1 MRSGKSGL
9 RALLR
14 ILPLVCLIPRCEA
27 VAQASPSGTGQDFN
41 SLRRP
46 IPGPVPVRR
55 IPWNRLAASG
65 SATETTLKLSASAV
79 PAGTAVT
86 LSAMVVSGKTDVT
99 PGILDFCHAESAA
112 CTGSARMA
120 TAVLNAQGVAEATI
134 RLAAGSYSIRARFE
148 GSTPYAA
155 SESAAESLTVEANSN
170 YATKAVFTEVT
181 GTKGKYALGATLA
194 SHAPMAPRGSLVFAD
209 TTDKKKLGS
218 AALPGSVLSGYQPF
232 GLITTGAKSGPNDLV
247 VGDFNGD
254 GIPDLAAPDS
264 ATGVVAVFLGKGDG
278 TFQPAKFA
286 STGTGSMPLALAA
299 ADFNADGKLDLAVA
313 LGNQGAVAILLGNG
327 DGTFQPPRLVTT
339 AGSALYHPVALTVGD
354 FNHDGRLDIATA
366 NNTLG
371 ASVLLGTGDGS
382 FQPYRL
388 LGSSDGPT
396 WIAAG
401 DFNDDG
407 DLDVAITTSSNTV
420 DISLGNGDGTF
431 RAYTSV
437 ATGSGTNPQSIAI
450 SDLDNDG
457 NLDLIVACYGANA
470 VGVLLGNG
478 DGTFLPIE
486 LYPAGAEPIAVT
498 IGDLNLDGI
507 PDLVVTNLGSNSL
520 SLFQGNGDG
529 TFLPLPGYS
538 TTGGS
543 QPAASVIADLDGEG
557 APEIVT
563 VLYGSSA
570 LYLLESERM
579 QGVVLKD
586 VALSTAKTIDLKVS
600 YAGDD
605 LYAPAKSTAYAF
617 PVASESGKNIV
628 RLVPRGPKPA
638 RNSKQGPRVGS
649 QG

>member
-1 MRSGKSGL
+1 MRSSKSGL
-9 RALLR
+9 RALLP
-14 ILPLVCLIPRCEA
+14 ILPLVCFIPRCEA
-27 VAQASPSGTGQDFN
+27 VAQASPSGTGQDLH

-120 TAVLNAQGVAEATI
+120 NAVLNAQGVAEATI

-148 GSTPYAA
+148 GATPYAP
-155 SESAAESLTVEANSN
+155 SESAAQSLTVEANSN
-170 YATKAVFTEVT
+170 YATKAVLTEVT

-194 SHAPMAPRGSLVFAD
+194 SHAPEAPKGGLIFTD
-209 TTDKKKLGS
+209 TTNKKRLGS
-218 AALPGSVLSGYQPF
+218 VVLPESALSGYQPF
-232 GLITTGAKSGPNDLV
+232 GLITTGAKSGPNDLI

-264 ATGVVAVFLGKGDG
+264 ATGAVAVFLGKGDG

-286 STGTGSMPLALAA
+286 STGAGSMPLALAA
-299 ADFNADGKLDLAVA
+299 GDFNADGKADLAVA
-313 LGNQGAVAILLGNG
+313 LGSQGAVAILLGNG
-327 DGTFQPPRLVTT
+327 DGSFQPPRFVAT

-371 ASVLLGTGDGS
+371 ASVLLGNGDGS
-382 FQPYRL
+382 FQSYKL
-388 LGSSDGPT
+388 LGSSAGPT
-396 WIAAG
+396 WIVSG
-401 DFNDDG
+401 DFNNDG
-407 DLDVAITTSSNTV
+407 DLDLAVTTSANTI
-420 DISLGNGDGTF
+420 DIGLGNGDGTF

-437 ATGSGTNPQSIAI
+437 ETGSGTNPQSIAI
-450 SDLDNDG
+450 SDLDSDG
-457 NLDLIVACYGANA
+457 NLDLVVACYGANA

-486 LYPAGAEPIAVT
+486 LYAAGAEPIAVT
-498 IGDLNLDGI
+498 VGDLNLDGI
-507 PDLVVTNLGSNSL
+507 PDMAVTDLASNSL

-538 TTGGS
+538 TTSGS
-543 QPAASVIADLDGEG
+543 QPAASVIADLDAEG
-557 APEIVT
+557 TPEIVT

-570 LYLLESERM
+570 LYVLESERM
-579 QGVVLKD
+579 QGVLLKD
-586 VALSTAKTIDLKVS
+586 VALSTAKTIDLKIS
-600 YAGDD
+600 YAGDS

-638 RNSKQGPRVGS
+638 RNSK
-649 QG
+649 